1 MVNDGASKDPAE
13 EMEQDNE
20 IREEVNTPSMLSS
33 QDTGTGT
40 NRSYGFC
47 SC

>member
-1 MVNDGASKDPAE
+1 MVNDEASKDDVE

-40 NRSYGFC
+40 NRCCGFC